1 VADDFSNDEVLVRQL
16 RRGDEAAFTW
26 LVGRYDRALRRLALD
41 FVATPAVADEV
52 VGDTW
57 LAVIEGIDR
66 FEGRSSLKTW
76 IYRILMNKAKT
87 RGVREKRTVPF
98 SSVRGAATGAGGD
111 GEFATFDPDR
121 FRPPDDPDWP
131 GHWSSPPTPWQEQPV
146 ERLEAAE
153 TLAQVQSAIGALP
166 ANQRTV
172 ITLRDIRGFGSDEV
186 CDLLGVSAG
195 NQRVLLH
202 RARAAVRRHLEMFFD
217 PAVS

>member
-1 VADDFSNDEVLVRQL
+1 MAIDFSDDEVLVRQL
-16 RRGDEAAFTW
+16 RRGDETAFSW

-41 FVATPAVADEV
+41 FVSTPAVADEV

-87 RGVREKRTVPF
+87 RGIREKRTVPF
-98 SSVRGAATGAGGD
+98 SSVGAGHDGGGD
-111 GEFATFDPDR
+111 GPAFAPDR

-131 GHWSSPPTPWQEQPV
+131 GHWASPPSAWQEQPV

-153 TLAQVQSAIGALP
+153 TLAQVRAAIDALP
-166 ANQRTV
+166 ATQRTV
-172 ITLRDIRGFGSDEV
+172 ITLRDLRGFTSGEV
-186 CDLLGVSAG
+186 SELLSVSPG

-202 RARAAVRRHLEMFFD
+202 RARAAVRRHLERYFE
-217 PAVS
+217 PAVGR

>member
-1 VADDFSNDEVLVRQL
+1 MAIDFSDDEMLVRQL

-26 LVGRYDRALRRLALD
+26 LVERYDRALRRLARD
-41 FVATPAVADEV
+41 FVATEAVADEV

-87 RGVREKRTVPF
+87 RGVREKRSVPF
-98 SSVRGAATGAGGD
+98 SSVGPVSDGD
-111 GEFATFDPDR
+111 GDAPAFAPDR
-121 FRPPDDPDWP
+121 FRPPGDPEWP
-131 GHWSSPPTPWQEQPV
+131 GHWASPPSPWQEQPV

-153 TLAQVQSAIGALP
+153 TLDQVRTAIDALP

-172 ITLRDIRGFGSDEV
+172 ITLRDLRGFSSDEV
-186 CDLLGVSAG
+186 CDLLSVSPG

-217 PAVS
+217 PAMT

>member
-1 VADDFSNDEVLVRQL
+1 MGIDFSDDEVLVRQL
-16 RRGDEAAFTW
+16 RRGDDAAFTW
-26 LVGRYDRALRRLALD
+26 LVSRYDRALRRLALD
-41 FVATPAVADEV
+41 FVATPSVADEV

-98 SSVRGAATGAGGD
+98 SSVGGRAD
-111 GEFATFDPDR
+111 GESPAFAPDR
-121 FRPPDDPDWP
+121 FRPPDDPEWP
-131 GHWSSPPTPWQEQPV
+131 GHWSSPPAPWEEQPV
-146 ERLEAAE
+146 ERLEAVE
-153 TLAQVQSAIGALP
+153 TLAEVRTAIDALP

-172 ITLRDIRGFGSDEV
+172 ITLRDVRGLSSDEV
-186 CDLLGVSAG
+186 CDLLDVSPG

-202 RARAAVRRHLEMFFD
+202 RARAGVRRHLERFFE
-217 PAVS
+217 PEGRRS

>member
-1 VADDFSNDEVLVRQL
+1 VADDFSDDDVLVRQL

-26 LVGRYDRALRRLALD
+26 LVERYDRALRRLARD
-41 FVATPAVADEV
+41 FVSTEAVADEV

-87 RGVREKRTVPF
+87 RGVREKRSVPF
-98 SSVRGAATGAGGD
+98 SSVGPDGD
-111 GEFATFDPDR
+111 GDTPTFAPDR
-121 FRPPDDPDWP
+121 FRPPTDPNWP
-131 GHWSSPPTPWQEQPV
+131 GHWASPPTPWQELPV

-153 TLAQVQSAIGALP
+153 TLEEVRTAIDALP
-166 ANQRTV
+166 PNQRTV
-172 ITLRDIRGFGSDEV
+172 ITLRDLRGFSSDEV
-186 CDLLGVSAG
+186 RDLLSISSG

-202 RARAAVRRHLEMFFD
+202 RARAAVRRHLETFLE
-217 PAVS
+217 PAVP